1 MKASTASPLV
11 CAFALAVVGCSKER
25 SEPAPS
31 VAVAP
36 VKSAD
41 EPERLCGA
49 KSLCPNEPVDE
60 EGTMLCTSLARD
72 ATCGAKFLALVKC
85 QIAKEKCSADGKIDQ
100 TATLDLCKAED
111 RALQACNQAKQAA
124 TKSSP

>member
-1 MKASTASPLV
+1 MKLSTASPFV
-11 CAFALAVVGCSKER
+11 CAFALAVVGCSKDR
-25 SEPAPS
+25 SEPAPP

-72 ATCGAKFLALVKC
+72 PTCGAKFLALVKC
-85 QIAKEKCSADGKIDQ
+85 QVAKEKCGADGRIDQ
-100 TATLDLCKAED
+100 VATLDLCKTED
-111 RALQACNQAKQAA
+111 QALRACNQAKAA
-124 TKSSP
+124 AAKSSP